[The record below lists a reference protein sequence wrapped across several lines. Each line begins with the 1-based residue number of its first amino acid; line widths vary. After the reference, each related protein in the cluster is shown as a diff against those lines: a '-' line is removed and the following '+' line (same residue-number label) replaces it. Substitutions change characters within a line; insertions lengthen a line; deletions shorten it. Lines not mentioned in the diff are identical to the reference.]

1 MRPTKEVPFIIIL
14 ISIIIG
20 FMLAVQ
26 FKSYNT
32 AAAPESKDISQL
44 RQDLQKELERHQRL
58 LTEISKYDQLL
69 YEYENPLNQAD
80 SVKVMKEELYRIQ
93 VFAGLAS
100 LEGKGLMIRIEEMP
114 QYSGDQEI
122 SSLTQIYDDDLR
134 YIVNELFGAGAQAI
148 SINGN
153 RMNPTTS
160 IRNVG
165 NDIQIDTRVI
175 KLPYEIRVIG
185 DPDVLESAMKLK
197 GFEEYFM
204 VINKKITMKKLDK
217 LLIPAYD
224 GKGMIRFMKP
234 LKEGS

>member
-1 MRPTKEVPFIIIL
+1 MKPTREIPFIIIL

-26 FKSYNT
+26 FRSYNT
-32 AAAPESKDISQL
+32 SASPEAKDISQL
-44 RQDLQKELERHQRL
+44 RQDLQKEMERHQRI

-80 SVKVMKEELYRIQ
+80 SLNVMREELARIK
-93 VFAGLAS
+93 VFAGLS
-100 LEGKGLMIRIEEMP
+100 PLQGKGLSIKIEEIL
-114 QYSGDQEI
+114 SHTSDQEL
-122 SSLTQIYDDDLR
+122 SSLSQIFDDDIR

-153 RMNPTTS
+153 RMTPTTS

-165 NDIQIDTRVI
+165 SDIQVDTKVI
-175 KLPYEIRVIG
+175 RLPYEIRVIG
-185 DPDVLESAMKLK
+185 DPEVLESALKLK
-197 GFEEYFM
+197 GFEEYFN
-204 VINKKITMKKLDK
+204 VINKRITIKKLDK

-224 GKGMIRFMKP
+224 GKGMIHFMKP

>member
-1 MRPTKEVPFIIIL
+1 MKPTREFPFIIIF

-20 FMLAVQ
+20 FMLSVQ
-26 FKSYNT
+26 YKSYNT
-32 AAAPESKDISQL
+32 SATPEAKDISQL
-44 RQDLQKELERHQRL
+44 RQDLQKEMERHQRI

-80 SVKVMKEELYRIQ
+80 SLKVMKEELSRIK
-93 VFAGLAS
+93 VFAGLSS
-100 LEGKGLMIRIEEMP
+100 LEGRGLSIKIEELP
-114 QYSGDQEI
+114 SFSSDQEI
-122 SSLTQIYDDDLR
+122 SSLTQIFDDDIR

-153 RMNPTTS
+153 RMTPTTS

-165 NDIQIDTRVI
+165 NDIQVDTKVI
-175 KLPYEIRVIG
+175 KLPYDIRVIG
-185 DPDVLESAMKLK
+185 DPEVLESALKLK
-197 GFEEYFM
+197 GFEEYFNI
-204 VINKKITMKKLDK
+204 INKKITMKKLDK

-224 GKGMIRFMKP
+224 GKGMIRYMKP